1 MTLQT
6 EYVCLEENGQY
17 IPAKRIR
24 TCKGTDLKQSGH
36 GSEMA
41 KVIVLDVRWNRS
53 WWDSKRD
60 QVRKPC
66 AVCES

>member
-1 MTLQT
+1 MDSTFQPKGS
-6 EYVCLEENGQY
+6 ER
-17 IPAKRIR
+17 AKVQN
-24 TCKGTDLKQSGH
+24 LKQPGH

-41 KVIVLDVRWNRS
+41 KVSVLDVRWYRS